1 MAASRSEE
9 IVATRSGQLELLR
22 EDVAM
27 LLAHD
32 LRTPLAAIAMNVD
45 FALSELD
52 PQVSPNVRGAL
63 EDCCKSSQTAMTLV
77 ADMVDAMQLASGEL
91 HPRLDDVDVQ
101 TLIAAAARAVA
112 PEAAARSVRLVWT
125 AEPSIVRADAGLLER
140 ALQRVLERALRHARS
155 GGSIDVTLRDGSV
168 VVRVRSAE
176 ADSMP
181 IVVEAGL
188 RALAT
193 HFADAV
199 LRAHGGAVWIESD
212 NEGALLFCV
221 ALPK

>member
-1 MAASRSEE
+1 MAARSTQEE
-9 IVATRSGQLELLR
+9 TVATRSGQLELLR
-22 EDVAM
+22 EDVAE

-52 PQVSPNVRGAL
+52 DPPPSVRGAL
-63 EDCCKSSQTAMTLV
+63 EDCCKSTQTAMTLV

-91 HPRLDDVDVQ
+91 RLDLADVDVQ
-101 TLIAAAARAVA
+101 PLIAGAARAVA
-112 PEAAARSVRLVWT
+112 PEAAARGVRLVWT

-140 ALQRVLERALRHARS
+140 ALRRVLERALRHARS
-155 GGSIDVTLRDGSV
+155 GGSIDVTLRGGSV
-168 VVRVRSAE
+168 VVRVRSAD
-176 ADSMP
+176 AMP
-181 IVVEAGL
+181 VVVEAGV

-212 NEGALLFCV
+212 TDDALLFCV
-221 ALPK
+221 ALPP

>member
-1 MAASRSEE
+1 MAARCTPEE
-9 IVATRSGQLELLR
+9 TVPTRSGQLDLLR
-22 EDVAM
+22 EDAAE

-45 FALSELD
+45 FALSELE
-52 PQVSPNVRGAL
+52 PGVSPSVRGAL
-63 EDCCKSSQTAMTLV
+63 EDCSRSTRTAMTLV

-91 HPRLDDVDVQ
+91 RPHLDAVDVQ

-112 PEAAARSVRLVWT
+112 PEAAARSVRLVWS
-125 AEPSIVRADAGLLER
+125 AEPSIVRADAGLLQR
-140 ALQRVLERALRHARS
+140 ALHRVLERALRHARG

-168 VVRVRSAE
+168 VVRVRSAD
-176 ADSMP
+176 ATP
-181 IVVEAGL
+181 VAIEAGI

-199 LRAHGGAVWIESD
+199 LRAHGGAMWIESD

-221 ALPK
+221 ALPA